1 MSVLKNLRSLSS
13 MEFYKNAI
21 ELRKAITMWMV
32 RDFGTRRNARSVAS
46 VIKNIDDADKHI
58 IDEVFAKYGKT
69 PNHEFQSEYP
79 SWFVDF
85 ERNIIMKI
93 LQSLIYNIT
102 MANSIY
108 PIDDFLNDE
117 YALRRKYQDV
127 AISECYALLQEVQY
141 IVACFDININK
152 LQPVLDKI
160 ETEVD
165 LLKGWRQS
173 DNKKRKDRLKKIEK
187 QK

>member
-1 MSVLKNLRSLSS
+1 M
-13 MEFYKNAI
+13 
-21 ELRKAITMWMV
+21 
-32 RDFGTRRNARSVAS
+32 
-46 VIKNIDDADKHI
+46 
-58 IDEVFAKYGKT
+58 
-69 PNHEFQSEYP
+69 
-79 SWFVDF
+79 
-85 ERNIIMKI
+85 
-93 LQSLIYNIT
+93 
-102 MANSIY
+102 
-108 PIDDFLNDE
+108 NDE

-141 IVACFDININK
+141 IVACFDVNINK

>member
-21 ELRKAITMWMV
+21 ELRKAITMWML
-32 RDFGTRRNARSVAS
+32 RDFGIRRNTRSVAR
-46 VIKNIDDADKHI
+46 VIKDIEEADKLA
-58 IDEVFAKYGKT
+58 IDEIFAKYGKS

-85 ERNIIMKI
+85 ERNVIMKI

-102 MANSIY
+102 LANSIY
-108 PIDDFLNDE
+108 PTDDFLNDE

-127 AISECYALLQEVQY
+127 SISECYSLLQELQY
-141 IVACFDININK
+141 IVACFDVNINK
-152 LQPVLDKI
+152 LQPILDRI
-160 ETEVD
+160 EKEVD

-173 DNKKRKDRLKKIEK
+173 DNKKRKDRLKKLK
-187 QK
+187 K